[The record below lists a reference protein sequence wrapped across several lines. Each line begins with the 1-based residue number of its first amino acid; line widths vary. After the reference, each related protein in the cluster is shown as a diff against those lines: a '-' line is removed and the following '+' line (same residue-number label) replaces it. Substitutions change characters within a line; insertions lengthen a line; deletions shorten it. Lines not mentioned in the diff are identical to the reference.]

1 MINPSSLQQIGKW
14 LFAGLRVLAGILVA
28 KTGIDLL
35 EGDTIL
41 GYNRQD
47 TLVIGLFILLIGVY
61 IIFSSLFHVLFAEKN
76 T

>member
-1 MINPSSLQQIGKW
+1 MINLPSLQQIGKW
-14 LFAGLRVLAGILVA
+14 LFTGLRVLAGILVA

-47 TLVIGLFILLIGVY
+47 TLG
-61 IIFSSLFHVLFAEKN
+61 EM
-76 T
+76 